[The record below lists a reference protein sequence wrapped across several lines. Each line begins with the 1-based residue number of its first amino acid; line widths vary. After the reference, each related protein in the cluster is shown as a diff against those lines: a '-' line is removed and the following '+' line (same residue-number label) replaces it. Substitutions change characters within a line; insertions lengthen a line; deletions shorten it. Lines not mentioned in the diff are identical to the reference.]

1 MTYQKDLRINYLPQT
16 PLYNEMDTI
25 METVYKQ
32 IDSKDIHDFEIKAQL
47 GKFGIYDE
55 NQKSKN
61 FQEDNL
67 KE

>member
-1 MTYQKDLRINYLPQT
+1 
-16 PLYNEMDTI
+16 

-55 NQKSKN
+55 IKKSKN